1 MAIFGNIEVLKKQI
15 RDDKFKVAFEYLTKV
30 LDETSEENKRLNAYD
45 LDVFRKIDLD
55 ENNFALE
62 QTYFSK
68 DRENCFFE
76 SHRKN
81 IDVQFILE
89 GEEVIEIDNIK
100 NLNVNFEYD
109 KDMDLIKYDDSS
121 FTSSIKL
128 KKGDIAIF
136 FPDDAHMPC
145 IKINNSVKIIKTVVK
160 VAVWLKT

>member
-1 MAIFGNIEVLKKQI
+1 MALFGNLEIFKKQI
-15 RDDKFKVAFEYLTKV
+15 TDDKFKVAFEYLTKV

-45 LDVFRKIDLD
+45 LDAFEKVVLD

-68 DRENCFFE
+68 DREKCFFE

-89 GEEVIEIDNIK
+89 GEEIIEVDNIK
-100 NLNVNFEYD
+100 NLNVDFKYD
-109 KDMDLIKYDDSS
+109 ENMDLIKYDDSNFS
-121 FTSSIKL
+121 SSIKL

-136 FPDDAHMPC
+136 FSDDAHMPC
-145 IKINNSVKIIKTVVK
+145 IKINESIKVIKTVVK
-160 VAVWLKT
+160 VAV

>member
-1 MAIFGNIEVLKKQI
+1 MAIFGSIEVLKKQI
-15 RDDKFKVAFEYLTKV
+15 ADDKFKVAFEYLTKV

-45 LDVFRKIDLD
+45 LDAFEKVVLD

-68 DRENCFFE
+68 DREKCFFE
-76 SHRKN
+76 SHRKY

-89 GEEVIEIDNIK
+89 GNETIEVYNIK

-109 KDMDLIKYDDSS
+109 ENMDLIKYDDSCFS
-121 FTSSIKL
+121 SSIKL
-128 KKGDIAIF
+128 QKGDIAIF

-145 IKINNSVKIIKTVVK
+145 IKINNSVKIIKIVVK
-160 VAVWLKT
+160 VAV